1 MIAKD
6 KILHLVMGVLAVT
19 VTYAAVWI
27 GQYNLGLSLAFVSTI
42 FGAFYEWQQWYRKE
56 GQPDLLDAIATAAPG
71 WLAWA
76 LIEVVA

>member
-6 KILHLVMGVLAVT
+6 KILHLVMGVLAVA